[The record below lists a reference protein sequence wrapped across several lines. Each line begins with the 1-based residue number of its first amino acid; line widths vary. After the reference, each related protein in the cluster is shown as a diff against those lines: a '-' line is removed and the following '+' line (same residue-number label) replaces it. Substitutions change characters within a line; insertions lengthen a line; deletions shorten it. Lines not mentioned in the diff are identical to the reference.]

1 MFKKGKRVQRAED
14 ERQVWAKRVQDGT
27 GRLIGITTAEATLF
41 SFCWIRFFPWVFFL
55 FGNPPPLLDL
65 SSIRGSAMAE
75 KARGMRMGVDRGGV
89 VVS

>member
-55 FGNPPPLLDL
+55 FGNPP
-65 SSIRGSAMAE
+65 SAFGSEFDQGPAMAE